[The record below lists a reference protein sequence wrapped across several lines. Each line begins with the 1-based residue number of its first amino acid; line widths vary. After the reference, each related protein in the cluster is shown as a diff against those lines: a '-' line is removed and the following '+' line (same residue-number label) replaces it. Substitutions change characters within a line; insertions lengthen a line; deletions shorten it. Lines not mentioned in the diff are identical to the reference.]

1 MTRSESRSPQTH
13 APQPHRASPPASIP
27 AATPASTPTTTTLV
41 VGSET
46 VLVTRKSIKNM
57 YLRIRP
63 SDGTITV
70 SAPRRTTN
78 AAIRDFV
85 CAHESWIDST
95 RERMT
100 RQHRENEVAAF
111 GHETDET
118 LTPRELFH
126 RKWTPERSQ
135 AARGYL
141 QARVPEMIERWGRVL
156 GRTPTSVTYRAMTSR
171 WGSCTPATGRMRL
184 NLELAEMPEALIE
197 YVVVHEMVHLWEPRH
212 DDGFHNRMSAV
223 MPDWRERARTL
234 NSLWRYA

>member
-1 MTRSESRSPQTH
+1 MTRSESRSPQPH
-13 APQPHRASPPASIP
+13 APQPHRASLPASI
-27 AATPASTPTTTTLV
+27 PASTPTTTTLV

-46 VLVTRKSIKNM
+46 VLVTRKTIKNM

-63 SDGTITV
+63 DDGTITV

-85 CAHESWIDST
+85 CAHESWIGST

-212 DDGFHNRMSAV
+212 GAGFHNRMSAV